1 MTYCNR
7 QWLSSYTYEGIRARL
22 VAEDALGAG
31 AGAGG
36 GSGRPDERFPAP
48 AKEERATA
56 HARGLISVIA
66 SVNVAQQ
73 RGTIDYVNPV
83 QRGTLTPPDRGSP
96 VAIRVK
102 DAGGKVAYEARV
114 TVKPLS
120 DTAEAQDERG
130 LVDAIIAA
138 GPDARSIELT
148 IGDKVV
154 DHYGAS
160 GKPPSVRNV
169 RSIAPANQT
178 PVLAWDTDA
187 TGDDRH
193 TYSVQVSSDNG
204 RSWQTVAVGFKTTSI
219 PIDYA
224 QFGAGKQVLVR
235 LIATDGFR
243 RFETTTAVAVD
254 ETPPR

>member
-1 MTYCNR
+1 MTALPGTEWHDVMTYCNR

-31 AGAGG
+31 AGPGG
-36 GSGRPDERFPAP
+36 GSGRPDERFPAK
-48 AKEERATA
+48 ATVERTTA

-73 RGTIDYVNPV
+73 SGTIDYVNPL
-83 QRGTLTPPDRGSP
+83 QRGTVTPPDPGSP

-102 DAGGKVAYEARV
+102 DAGGKVVYEVRV

-148 IGDKVV
+148 IGDRKVSAAA
-154 DHYGAS
+154 GAMLL
-160 GKPPSVRNV
+160 GPRDIPHTFRNV
-169 RSIAPANQT
+169 GPTTGKLLLTVIPGRFADFFVEVDNVPGHDLNAIKTLCAKYG
-178 PVLAWDTDA
+178 VEILA
-187 TGDDRH
+187 
-193 TYSVQVSSDNG
+193 
-204 RSWQTVAVGFKTTSI
+204 
-219 PIDYA
+219 
-224 QFGAGKQVLVR
+224 
-235 LIATDGFR
+235 
-243 RFETTTAVAVD
+243 
-254 ETPPR
+254 